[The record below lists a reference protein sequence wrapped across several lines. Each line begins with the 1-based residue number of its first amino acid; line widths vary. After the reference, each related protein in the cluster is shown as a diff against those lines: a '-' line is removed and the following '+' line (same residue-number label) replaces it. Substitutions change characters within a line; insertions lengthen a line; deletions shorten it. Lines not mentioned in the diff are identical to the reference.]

1 MRRRVFIMLFGGAVA
16 SAASMLSARAQQ
28 PATPVIG
35 ILSGQRPDVSKPQVA
50 AFQQGL
56 REAGFVEG
64 RNVAIETRWANNDY
78 TRFPALAVDLFQRRV
93 SLIAAIAHGSTPA
106 ALAAKAA
113 APTDWISL
121 QFDDAADQN
130 RYWIGSEHAEERR
143 QAESK
148 MQELRRQRSC
158 QTGRQENEVSAV
170 RRDRF

>member
-113 APTDWISL
+113 APADWISL
-121 QFDDAADQN
+121 QFDEAADQQLELD
-130 RYWIGSEHAEERR
+130 WERTCR
-143 QAESK
+143 RTQASRK
-148 MQELRRQRSC
+148 QNARIAKAKVLSNKATRK
-158 QTGRQENEVSAV
+158 
-170 RRDRF
+170 